1 MMKPHVSGS
10 YQHNMA
16 SVQFRVCFIGFFT
29 TVVLPLSL
37 SISWKHLPQ
46 QTASTDRQNEAHA
59 PDVITFYRE
68 AAKRDAYPVSINNEL
83 SVLLA
88 KLRNLESNKK
98 GEFFQKIL
106 RGIGKREYTA
116 VLDSYTKENTV
127 NLGHLI
133 PHGKTDISNWGY

>member
-1 MMKPHVSGS
+1 MKPHVSGS
-10 YQHNMA
+10 YQLNRA
-16 SVQFRVCFIGFFT
+16 LVQFRVCFIGVLT
-29 TVVLPLSL
+29 TVFLPLSL
-37 SISWKHLPQ
+37 SISPWKHLPQ
-46 QTASTDRQNEAHA
+46 QTASNDRQNEAHA
-59 PDVITFYRE
+59 PNVITFYRE
-68 AAKRDAYPVSINNEL
+68 AAKRDVYPVSINNEL

-116 VLDSYTKENTV
+116 VLDSYTKENIV